1 MLPSKFKPHA
11 KIQVAWTT
19 SDKGQALLGYFP
31 SGKKWRRGTCVLPH
45 SRHAF
50 RIVVFLDNVVDDWWL
65 NVVDKWNSLQNSQ
78 LQRCLFPKPNYIYV
92 TIVSIVLF
100 RLINISLISSSFQP
114 ILGRLGQISWL
125 SLLADH
131 QSLTSRRR
139 TSSLLLLFWLS
150 TLRGSFVPKLLAW
163 VSPGCR
169 TRLATCRSWS
179 PTSREKAGSLWQRG
193 KLRCMPYLNLSHTW
207 R

>member
-1 MLPSKFKPHA
+1 MICDIMLLINEILFKIHNF
-11 KIQVAWTT
+11 
-19 SDKGQALLGYFP
+19 KG
-31 SGKKWRRGTCVLPH
+31 
-45 SRHAF
+45 
-50 RIVVFLDNVVDDWWL
+50 VFF
-65 NVVDKWNSLQNSQ
+65 QNQ
-78 LQRCLFPKPNYIYV
+78 TICV

-100 RLINISLISSSFQP
+100 RLINISLIANSFQP
-114 ILGRLGQISWL
+114 RLDRLGQISWL

-139 TSSLLLLFWLS
+139 TSSLLLLFWPS
-150 TLRGSFVPKLLAW
+150 ALRGSFVPKLLAW

-179 PTSREKAGSLWQRG
+179 PTSRAKAGSLWQRG
-193 KLRCMPYLNLSHTW
+193 KLRCMHTLNLCHTW